1 MKIQESRIFYQ
12 YLAFWILYPQ
22 FGSIPPQKTTLQK
35 KLDIN
40 RALEYYIISDFS
52 CSDTMSTY
60 KCFREI
66 AEKELGNPMN
76 S

>member
-52 CSDTMSTY
+52 CSDTMVIINASGQLP
-60 KCFREI
+60 K
-66 AEKELGNPMN
+66 KN
-76 S
+76 SATL

>member
-52 CSDTMSTY
+52 CSDTMSINASGQLP
-60 KCFREI
+60 K
-66 AEKELGNPMN
+66 KN
-76 S
+76 SATL